1 MENLVAG
8 FIQKSEV
15 CFEEWIQEKKLNFE
29 EIMTKFVET
38 RDGCFK
44 ANETIMRNQQLLFI
58 RLKTKLEKFL
68 V

>member
-1 MENLVAG
+1 
-8 FIQKSEV
+8 
-15 CFEEWIQEKKLNFE
+15 
-29 EIMTKFVET
+29 MTKFVET